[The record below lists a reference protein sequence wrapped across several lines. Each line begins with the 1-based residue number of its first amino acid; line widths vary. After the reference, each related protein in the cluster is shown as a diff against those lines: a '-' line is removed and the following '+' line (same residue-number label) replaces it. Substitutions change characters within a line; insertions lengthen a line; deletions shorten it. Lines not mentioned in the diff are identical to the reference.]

1 VIEFPAVVF
10 EAPDGRFVVTFPDL
24 SECVAFA
31 SSLADAP
38 HAAALAL
45 GALLAEMELVG
56 ETIPEPSSVEAVRDD
71 PRNQD
76 CRVILVTG
84 FPRPPGAGVLGS
96 D

>member
-1 VIEFPAVVF
+1 MIEFPAIVV

-31 SSLADAP
+31 SSSADAP

-56 ETIPEPSSVEAVRDD
+56 ETIPEPSSVEAIRSDPQNRD
-71 PRNQD
+71 
-76 CRVILVTG
+76 CTVILVTG
-84 FPRPPGAGVLGS
+84 FRRAPGASGI
-96 D
+96 